1 VVFLEE
7 SRLLVIL
14 HDLHDVG
21 LMASRLVA
29 LPVLVANP
37 TTVVALVVPDSFAL
51 ASGTTLGTSACAT
64 LGTSACAASASVR
77 HVALATACR
86 GRRLPLLRSS
96 WRANH
101 YSLVK

>member
-1 VVFLEE
+1 VFLEE

-37 TTVVALVVPDSFAL
+37 TTVVALVPDSFAL

-64 LGTSACAASASVR
+64 LGISACAASASVR